1 MSNRK
6 QTHLCVINQSCGD
19 WKSRW
24 QDRVLLTGCWG
35 ASLSIL
41 KTCATFPLARRCI
54 LKPGMAH
61 LVARLIILEQWER
74 EGEKGR
80 ITQMLVQIF
89 IRCVLKT
96 KINETDCGSDYFQI
110 CIIICKSHLQH
121 VLFCISNLFT
131 LFFLWLSKENHPRG
145 VWISYSFCLMKY
157 CSHRCLPWVDSIFIA
172 EWLHALSDY
181 RKTHFIS
188 AYYHQR
194 W

>member
-121 VLFCISNLFT
+121 VLFCISNL
-131 LFFLWLSKENHPRG
+131 LPCFFSDCLKKIILEESGFPTAF
-145 VWISYSFCLMKY
+145 VWWNTAAIVVF
-157 CSHRCLPWVDSIFIA
+157 P
-172 EWLHALSDY
+172 EWIPFS
-181 RKTHFIS
+181 
-188 AYYHQR
+188 
-194 W
+194 